1 MFHCSTWV
9 PIGLIDRDELY
20 FSRSSQWPRRT
31 HTGSEH
37 RYFTKMLNATNH
49 ASDDTNK
56 NVPSGAQDDTLNTGD
71 MSKTFQNGTAIQ
83 ANNTTI
89 TNGASFNS
97 TELPDEPM
105 PPIDVHGSHGNETY
119 GSFKAHFQL
128 HQQRNLAAEQSSG
141 RGSGTKKFLTKLMS
155 TFGINM
161 CPPTPPN
168 LEGPITIDTEYE
180 PLPDVESK
188 LAPRLLPGGWFKPK
202 ECNNKDRVAIVIP
215 YRDRPNHLPV
225 FLKNIHPFL
234 MKQQI
239 EYGIF
244 IVEQISDGLF
254 NRAALMNV
262 GFVEAL
268 KLNDW
273 DCFIFHD
280 IDLIPM
286 DDRNLYTCPDQPR
299 HMSVAVDT
307 MGFK

>member
-1 MFHCSTWV
+1 
-9 PIGLIDRDELY
+9 
-20 FSRSSQWPRRT
+20 
-31 HTGSEH
+31 
-37 RYFTKMLNATNH
+37 MLNTTSKINN
-49 ASDDTNK
+49 STSN
-56 NVPSGAQDDTLNTGD
+56 NVPNNQLPPTFPADDFGNMTMISN
-71 MSKTFQNGTAIQ
+71 NNNN
-83 ANNTTI
+83 NNT
-89 TNGASFNS
+89 NS
-97 TELPDEPM
+97 IVSELPVSVTEIPDEPM
-105 PPIDVHGSHGNETY
+105 PPIDVHGNHDNETY
-119 GSFKAHFQL
+119 GSFKAHFEL
-128 HQQRNLAAEQSSG
+128 HQQRNLAAEQQSNG
-141 RGSGTKKFLTKLMS
+141 GSGTKKFFQKFMS

-168 LEGPITIDTEYE
+168 LNGPLTVDTEFE
-180 PLPDVESK
+180 TLSSVEKK
-188 LAPRLLPGGWFKPK
+188 LESSLLPGGWFKPK
-202 ECNNKDRVAIVIP
+202 ECNPKDRVAIVIP